1 MKRQGTLTQAEM
13 QVMNI
18 LWSRPG
24 MKGTISDIL
33 EGYGDKKPAY
43 TTVATF
49 MKILLNKGFVGFEKM
64 KGTKTQCYYPL
75 LSKEDYTRQ
84 VLDGVKDDL
93 FDGSFSSLVRFFVK
107 EERISERELREMLD
121 MVERQDTG
129 D

>member
-1 MKRQGTLTQAEM
+1 MRKQGTLTQAEM

-24 MKGTISDIL
+24 MKGTIADIL

-75 LSKEDYTRQ
+75 LSKEDYRRQ

-93 FDGSFSSLVRFFVK
+93 FGGSFSSLVRFFVK

-121 MVERQDTG
+121 MVERQDTAE
-129 D
+129 

>member
-1 MKRQGTLTQAEM
+1 MKKQGTLTQAEM

-24 MKGTISDIL
+24 MKGTIADVL

-49 MKILLNKGFVGFEKM
+49 MKILLNKGFV
-64 KGTKTQCYYPL
+64 
-75 LSKEDYTRQ
+75 RQ

-93 FDGSFSSLVRFFVK
+93 FGGSFSSLVRFFVK
-107 EERISERELREMLD
+107 EERISERELRDLLD
-121 MVERQDTG
+121 MVERQDTE